1 MFLILFLRASDGL
14 TDTESEIESDSDH
27 EHDGLDA
34 KRKDRKSKKDTS
46 EKAGTLTNFLCFH
59 YAFLN
64 CGASIMVIIVAVLSI
79 TVSCV
84 LFFQNIFD

>member
-14 TDTESEIESDSDH
+14 TDTDSEIESDSDH

-46 EKAGTLTNFLCFH
+46 EKAGTLTNFICFH
-59 YAFLN
+59 SAFLN
-64 CGASIMVIIVAVLSI
+64 CGTSVMIIIVAVLSI
-79 TVSCV
+79 TVSSTV
-84 LFFQNIFD
+84 LFF